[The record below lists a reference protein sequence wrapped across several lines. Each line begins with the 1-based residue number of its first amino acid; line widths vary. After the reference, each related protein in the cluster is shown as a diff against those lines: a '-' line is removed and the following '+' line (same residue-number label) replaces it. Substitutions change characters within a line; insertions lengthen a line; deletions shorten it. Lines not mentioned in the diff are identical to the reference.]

1 MHLLSVTLGGLVTT
15 LAGGVTKTRL
25 SSWVPLG
32 LALASVAVL
41 GCGVETKVGMVSVE
55 ALSGA
60 CQLVKGPLVL
70 MILLLFRK

>member
-1 MHLLSVTLGGLVTT
+1 LGGLVTT

-32 LALASVAVL
+32 LALASAAVALAVL
-41 GCGVETKVGMVSVE
+41 GFCGVVVTKVGMVSVE